1 MTIVASRHQSQ
12 GPGFRLANL
21 CHDRKIMSA
30 DLGRSAMACGVF
42 LSSLL
47 ICILTWATPVQALGL
62 GEWKRDGL
70 CRGIVL
76 EGDIARDEAAG
87 FVKRLI
93 AAVERCGERTIVV
106 LNMPGGSVA
115 DAIAIGEAIRSR
127 DYVTVALPNSICASA
142 CGLIYLGGVQRY
154 WAVGAQFIIHR
165 PEIRSAT
172 PFKTVAE
179 SEHAYDAL
187 KSRLVDYVAAMGGNP
202 DYVDLMYGVSRQG
215 PGPDY
220 RVLSGAD
227 MMRLG
232 LATQGGMP

>member
-1 MTIVASRHQSQ
+1 VIV
-12 GPGFRLANL
+12 P
-21 CHDRKIMSA
+21 A
-30 DLGRSAMACGVF
+30 DMGHSAMGCGLF
-42 LSSLL
+42 LGSLL
-47 ICILTWATPVQALGL
+47 LCALAWATPAQALNL

-70 CRGIVL
+70 CRGIML
-76 EGDIARDEAAG
+76 DGDIARDEAAS
-87 FVKRLI
+87 FIKRLI

-106 LNMPGGSVA
+106 LNMPGGSVN

-154 WAVGAQFIIHR
+154 WAVGARFIIHR
-165 PEIRSAT
+165 PEIRGAT
-172 PFKTVAE
+172 SFKTVAE
-179 SEHAYDAL
+179 SDHAYDAL

-202 DYVDLMYGVSRQG
+202 DYVDLMYAVNQQG

-220 RVLSGAD
+220 RVLDRAD

-232 LATQGGMP
+232 LATQDGMP